1 MKRQPLILWDR
12 ELFNKKKIAM
22 KINWGTGIVIAFGLF
37 IIFILSFVYKVQSNQ
52 KYDNELVTKDY
63 YKQEA
68 TVQCDIEKQE
78 NANALTN
85 KVTIEKTAE
94 GVKIQFP
101 ADFDYSKINGK
112 VSLYRPSSQKLDFEI
127 PISLSSPHLLIPKSN
142 LASGLWDISIDW
154 EYDGVKY
161 LNKDSFRIE

>member
-1 MKRQPLILWDR
+1 
-12 ELFNKKKIAM
+12 M

-63 YKQEA
+63 YKKEA
-68 TVQCDIEKQE
+68 LVQGDIEKQE

-85 KVTIEKTAE
+85 KVTIENTAE

-112 VSLYRPSSQKLDFEI
+112 VSFYRPSSQKLDFEI

-142 LASGLWDISIDW
+142 LAGGLWDISIDW

-161 LNKDSFRIE
+161 LNKDSFRME

>member
-1 MKRQPLILWDR
+1 
-12 ELFNKKKIAM
+12 M

-63 YKQEA
+63 YKKEA
-68 TVQCDIEKQE
+68 LVQGDIEKQE

-85 KVTIEKTAE
+85 KVTIENTAE

-142 LASGLWDISIDW
+142 LAGGLWDISIDW

>member
-1 MKRQPLILWDR
+1 
-12 ELFNKKKIAM
+12 M

-37 IIFILSFVYKVQSNQ
+37 MIFILSFVYKVQSNQ
-52 KYDNELVTKDY
+52 KYDNELVTDEY
-63 YKQEA
+63 YKKEA
-68 TVQCDIEKQE
+68 TVQADIEKKQ
-78 NANALTN
+78 NANALKNLVVIKEVEAGIT
-85 KVTIEKTAE
+85 VE
-94 GVKIQFP
+94 FP
-101 ADFDYSKINGK
+101 TDFDYSKINGK

>member
-1 MKRQPLILWDR
+1 
-12 ELFNKKKIAM
+12 M

-37 IIFILSFVYKVQSNQ
+37 MIFILSFVYKVQSNQ

-63 YKQEA
+63 YKKEA
-68 TVQCDIEKQE
+68 LVQGDIEKQE

-94 GVKIQFP
+94 GMKIQFP

-127 PISLSSPHLLIPKSN
+127 PILLSSPHLLIPKSN
-142 LASGLWDISIDW
+142 LAGGLWDISIDW
-154 EYDGVKY
+154 EYDDVKY
-161 LNKDSFRIE
+161 LNKNSFRID